1 MTFSSIFPNRTSI
14 ATVGLALG
22 DEDQAQLSPVKLPK
36 VPSNLRMYD
45 LPREEIIILHPAA
58 GAIVAAPVTVAGA
71 ASLDMES
78 LYVTVL
84 DAGGTEVGIGPA
96 VISMTAGGLA
106 YFSAEIA
113 FQTPANTQLGRIQ
126 VWSESRRDGA
136 IQHLCSRTVRLQGL
150 ELDALLSF
158 LERALTA
165 KDYAGLRDALGDEFR
180 VIQDEADDDAL
191 ASPSEIEQFFEQCL
205 EPAEPVLDFSV
216 SPQWFMTHLTQVE
229 ELNLIHAVYSSGWG
243 ASGER
248 NAWLLIGNVG
258 GRARWVGMYLLPY
271 P

>member
-1 MTFSSIFPNRTSI
+1 MTISSILPNRTHI
-14 ATVGLALG
+14 ATVGLAID
-22 DEDQAQLSPVKLPK
+22 DEDQAQLSPIKLPK

-45 LPREEIIILHPAA
+45 LPREEIIILHPAS
-58 GAIVAAPVTVAGA
+58 GASVATPVTVAGA

-78 LYVTVL
+78 LFVTVL
-84 DAGGTEVGIGPA
+84 DAGGTEIGIGPA

-106 YFSAEIA
+106 YFSAEMA
-113 FQTPANTQLGRIQ
+113 FKAPTNSQPGRIQ

-158 LERALTA
+158 MERALAA
-165 KDYAGLRDALGDEFR
+165 KDYAGLRDAMGDEFR
-180 VIQDEADDDAL
+180 VIQDAADDGAL
-191 ASPSEIEQFFEQCL
+191 ASPLEIEQFFQQCL
-205 EPAEPVLDFSV
+205 APAKPVLDFSV
-216 SPQWFMTHLTQVE
+216 SPQWFMTKVE
-229 ELNLIHAVYSSGWG
+229 DLNLIHAVYSSGWG

-248 NAWLLIGNVG
+248 NAWLLIGNVD
-258 GRARWVGMYLLPY
+258 GRARWVGIYLLPY